1 MTSVA
6 AAQIANPGSPNL
18 THSVSTHSDSTHS
31 DSTRPDAARSDLSPS
46 EFTAMPESQGVALVL
61 AILGAIAFISRRRNR
76 D

>member
-18 THSVSTHSDSTHS
+18 THSVSTHS